1 MHQEIQDPTNCLLAE
16 MKQHFG
22 SPHLLSK
29 EDVSAYYRIMEGYL
43 KALKPTDFVLKML
56 VRDMT
61 DNTWEKLR
69 SGRYK
74 TLTIEQR
81 VRKRAEYQAQRLKAA
96 AQQAKEHQD
105 NAAERKA
112 VQGTGDE
119 VNLRAWEL
127 EVAVEDSAN
136 EIHELLN
143 RAAAD
148 REHASAMQEVF
159 DVYDRFD
166 DRQSVSIKR
175 VNDSLELFAWYEDR
189 AKAVR
194 PRQSDEIIDAEVVLV
209 AEEKTSEPVET
220 PLIPNPSAEAP

>member
-1 MHQEIQDPTNCLLAE
+1 MHQEIQDPTDCLLAE
-16 MKQHFG
+16 MKQLFG
-22 SPHLLSK
+22 PPHLLSK
-29 EDVSAYYRIMEGYL
+29 EDVSAYYRIMNGYL

-61 DNTWEKLR
+61 DNTWEKQR
-69 SGRYK
+69 IGRYK
-74 TLTIEQR
+74 TVTIEKR
-81 VRKRAEYQAQRLKAA
+81 VRKRAEYQAQRSKAA
-96 AQQAKEHQD
+96 AQQAQEQQD
-105 NAAERKA
+105 NATERKA
-112 VQGTGDE
+112 VQGTADE

-127 EVAVEDSAN
+127 EVEVEDSAN
-136 EIHELLN
+136 EIHELLK
-143 RAAAD
+143 RTAAD

-194 PRQSDEIIDAEVVLV
+194 PRQSNEIIDAEVVVLV
-209 AEEKTSEPVET
+209 AEEKTSETVET
-220 PLIPNPSAEAP
+220 PLVPNPSEAP